1 MGSSNQLANAKGELV
16 RKKRRISKR
25 RFIEVYI
32 TYPVLA
38 PVNTPEELEPEEG
51 QIGQATQSR
60 SDTEKMPLT
69 TALLAIA
76 AKGISFATPGHRCG
90 RSYDFSLKLEGHV

>member
-1 MGSSNQLANAKGELV
+1 M
-16 RKKRRISKR
+16 
-25 RFIEVYI
+25 YI

-38 PVNTPEELEPEEG
+38 PVNTPELEPEEG
-51 QIGQATQSR
+51 QIGHATQSR

-90 RSYDFSLKLEGHV
+90 RSYDFSLTLEGHV